1 MNKEEIAP
9 GIVVY
14 KDVIERYE
22 TLIENIEEVVSTKL
36 ISWAQASVKADKNIE
51 VETKYRDTQII
62 VIPYVTNPT
71 EDLSSPEKAFDSS
84 IRIIFFNS
92 FNNVELDY
100 LKSFEVQ
107 TQTHDAYSIL
117 KYGIGQKF
125 TNHIDDHKDFH
136 RRVSTVYYLNDN
148 YTGGEINFPRFNISY
163 KPKANEMLIFP
174 STYVYNHSVSPVIK
188 GTRYAVVSW
197 LTWKTPVKSSNNRIT
212 LQVFINPI
220 T

>member
-14 KDVIERYE
+14 KDVIQGYE

-36 ISWAQASVKADKNIE
+36 ISWAQASVKADNNIE
-51 VETKYRDTQII
+51 VETKYRDTQTI
-62 VIPYVTNPT
+62 VIPYVTNPI
-71 EDLSSPEKAFDSS
+71 EDLASPEKSFYSS

-92 FNNVELDY
+92 FNNIELDY
-100 LKSFEVQ
+100 LKNFEVQ

-117 KYGIGQKF
+117 KYGVGQKF

-174 STYVYNHSVSPVIK
+174 STYVYNHSVSPVIE

-197 LTWKTPVKSSNNRIT
+197 LT
-212 LQVFINPI
+212 
-220 T
+220 

>member
-22 TLIENIEEVVSTKL
+22 TLIESIEEVVSTKL

-51 VETKYRDTQII
+51 VETKYRDTQTI

-84 IRIIFFNS
+84 IRIVFFNS

-174 STYVYNHSVSPVIK
+174 STYVYNHSVSPVIE

-197 LTWKTPVKSSNNRIT
+197 LT
-212 LQVFINPI
+212 
-220 T
+220 

>member
-1 MNKEEIAP
+1 MVMNKEEIAP

-14 KDVIERYE
+14 KNVIERYE

-51 VETKYRDTQII
+51 VETKYRDTQTI
-62 VIPYVTNPT
+62 VIPYATNPT
-71 EDLSSPEKAFDSS
+71 EDLASPEKAFDSS

-92 FNNVELDY
+92 FNSVELDY

-125 TNHIDDHKDFH
+125 TNHIDDHKDFP

-148 YTGGEINFPRFNISY
+148 YTGGEINFPRFSISY

-174 STYVYNHSVSPVIK
+174 STYVYNHSVSPVIE

-197 LTWKTPVKSSNNRIT
+197 LT
-212 LQVFINPI
+212 
-220 T
+220 

>member
-14 KDVIERYE
+14 KDVIQGYE

-36 ISWAQASVKADKNIE
+36 ISWAQASVKADNNIE
-51 VETKYRDTQII
+51 VETKYRDTQTI
-62 VIPYVTNPT
+62 VIPYVTNPI
-71 EDLSSPEKAFDSS
+71 EDLASPEKSFDSS

-100 LKSFEVQ
+100 LKNFEVQ

-117 KYGIGQKF
+117 KYGVGQKF

-174 STYVYNHSVSPVIK
+174 STYVYNHSVSPVID

-197 LTWKTPVKSSNNRIT
+197 LT
-212 LQVFINPI
+212 
-220 T
+220 